1 MANISDMKIACAY
14 IRVSTDKQE
23 ELSPDAQK
31 RLIIDYAKKNNLSLV
46 NDNIFV
52 ENGISGKKADKRPEF
67 MKMIGMAKSKEHPYD
82 VILVWK
88 FSRFAR
94 NQEESI
100 VYKSLLK
107 KNNVEVVSVSEPLA
121 DGPFGTLIERIIE
134 WMDEYYSIRLSGEVM
149 RGMTEKALRG
159 GYQSTLPLGYR
170 MNKETGIPYI
180 IEDEA
185 IIVRKIYND
194 YISGQSYLEIARALN
209 ALGYKTR
216 RGANYEERTV
226 RYVLENPF
234 YYGAVRWNRMKH
246 DGHTIK
252 SKDEWIIADG
262 KHPSIIDK
270 ETWDEVQ
277 RLISLRSR
285 PYKARAAGTMKHW
298 LGGIVKCSSCGSSL
312 MAGLNSTRYQCGNY
326 GRGKCLDSHYIKTT
340 ALEQAVYDA
349 LEKVLTDDSELN
361 FEIRAKD
368 KDNAPSQRTLIEEQL
383 RKLDFK
389 EDRIKQAYRD
399 GIDTLEEYKDN
410 KECIKKE
417 RESLLIQLNNIQED
431 NPDNTAEML
440 DRISNVLEIIK
451 DENQD
456 KLTRANAIRSVVDH
470 MVYDKAND
478 TLEVH
483 FFLQK

>member
-1 MANISDMKIACAY
+1 
-14 IRVSTDKQE
+14 
-23 ELSPDAQK
+23 
-31 RLIIDYAKKNNLSLV
+31 
-46 NDNIFV
+46 
-52 ENGISGKKADKRPEF
+52 
-67 MKMIGMAKSKEHPYD
+67 
-82 VILVWK
+82 
-88 FSRFAR
+88 
-94 NQEESI
+94 
-100 VYKSLLK
+100 
-107 KNNVEVVSVSEPLA
+107 
-121 DGPFGTLIERIIE
+121 
-134 WMDEYYSIRLSGEVM
+134 
-149 RGMTEKALRG
+149 
-159 GYQSTLPLGYR
+159 
-170 MNKETGIPYI
+170 
-180 IEDEA
+180 
-185 IIVRKIYND
+185 
-194 YISGQSYLEIARALN
+194 
-209 ALGYKTR
+209 
-216 RGANYEERTV
+216 
-226 RYVLENPF
+226 
-234 YYGAVRWNRMKH
+234 
-246 DGHTIK
+246 
-252 SKDEWIIADG
+252 
-262 KHPSIIDK
+262 
-270 ETWDEVQ
+270 
-277 RLISLRSR
+277 
-285 PYKARAAGTMKHW
+285 MKHW

-368 KDNAPSQRTLIEEQL
+368 KDNAPSQKTLIEEQL